1 MILLL
6 SYSKSWCQSELPI
19 SSKGDVD
26 SVLVSYNDLRIAN
39 SKMIELKYQKA
50 ANDTLRAIVAND
62 RVIIGKLNESLEK
75 YKVVNDNLNN
85 VSKKQK
91 KNLVIFKSTTVLAIV
106 GLVIAVFK

>member
-6 SYSKSWCQSELPI
+6 SYSKSWCQSESSIP
-19 SSKGDVD
+19 SKGDVD

-75 YKVVNDNLNN
+75 YKIVNNNLNN
-85 VSKKQK
+85 VIKKQK

>member
-6 SYSKSWCQSELPI
+6 SYSKSWCQNESSI

-75 YKVVNDNLNN
+75 YKIVNNNLNN
-85 VSKKQK
+85 VIKKQK

>member
-6 SYSKSWCQSELPI
+6 SYSKSWCQSESSIL
-19 SSKGDVD
+19 SKGDVD